1 MNEVNE
7 NEVYIPEYN
16 PQKYK
21 KAYKITKTISIVLLA
36 LAFVLAISVALYG
49 YLDDN
54 SFVWNVNGVP
64 TKDYFTVWM
73 NIIIAFIIPA
83 VLSLLAFVLYKRLK
97 QANAVFSQVDQQKR
111 LEGHLEFDK
120 QAKTAA
126 KIHAAYAASQLAQD
140 IKDIT
145 SKK

>member
-1 MNEVNE
+1 MNEAKE

-16 PQKYK
+16 PKKYK
-21 KAYKITKTISIVLLA
+21 KAYEITKIVSIILIA

-64 TKDYFTVWM
+64 TKDYFAVWM
-73 NIIIAFIIPA
+73 NIIISFIVPA
-83 VLSLLAFVLYKRLK
+83 VLSLLSFVLYKRLK
-97 QANAVFSQVDQQKR
+97 QANAVFSQVDEQKR

-126 KIHAAYAASQLAQD
+126 KIHAAYAATQVGKH
-140 IKDIT
+140 INKD
-145 SKK
+145 